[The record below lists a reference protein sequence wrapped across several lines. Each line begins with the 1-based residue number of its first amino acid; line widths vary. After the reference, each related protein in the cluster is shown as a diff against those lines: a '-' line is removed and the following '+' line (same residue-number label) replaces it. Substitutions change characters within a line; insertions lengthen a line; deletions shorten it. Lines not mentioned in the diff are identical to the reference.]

1 MKIDN
6 LMSLSST
13 LGPVVTGS
21 GLTEDEVVGAE
32 ELTEGTGADG
42 IHGSGLQIHKDG
54 AGDVATSGGL
64 VVVNV
69 DALQLKVGVTVVGTG
84 GVNAVLIRDDFP
96 ELGTNLVTALTGLD
110 VDEFTHVGMG
120 WVDLKKVGLR
130 MQECCS

>member
-1 MKIDN
+1 
-6 LMSLSST
+6 MSLSST

-21 GLTEDEVVGAE
+21 GLTEDEVVRAE

-54 AGDVATSGGL
+54 AGDVTTTGGL

-96 ELGTNLVTALTGLD
+96 EFGADLVT
-110 VDEFTHVGMG
+110 
-120 WVDLKKVGLR
+120 
-130 MQECCS
+130 